1 MIYFNMPEYQKMNKE
16 ELIEIL
22 KDLQGKLR
30 EMESGSEATRLLHEL
45 QVHQVELEM
54 QNRELLE
61 ARVQI
66 EEARDRYA
74 DLYDFAPVGYVILDQ
89 KGVIT
94 EINLTG
100 ASMLGKERSNILGH
114 PFFNYL
120 DRKDI
125 NPFMRL
131 LKECW
136 EKGEK
141 EIAEVRLVKDGAIFH
156 AQAVCMPAVDTGTG
170 EKVIRAALTDIS
182 ERKKAEALS
191 VALAGERATRAE
203 SEKARRKVE
212 ESEATYRAIGEA
224 IPFGVWTADIEGRVE
239 YFSRSFLDMLG
250 RKLDECRGTGW
261 TDCLSA
267 SAAERVRRQWQ
278 ECIRGGMFCDLE
290 YKIKGADDRFYD
302 ILLRGIPIKDEKGRI
317 IRWAGINI
325 DITGRKEIEEALA
338 DEKERLAVTLR
349 SIGEGVITVNNDGT
363 VFFINKEAEELTGW
377 ERKDAAG
384 KMIGAVLNVTDPVTV
399 KRLEP
404 LPAFEKAGR
413 ADSGELVLI
422 DRAGSQKLVTG
433 KIAPIMDR
441 AGRKTGVVIVFRD
454 ITIRKRFEEELLKI
468 RKLESLGTLAAGI
481 AHEFSNLLSSIKG
494 NIELAM
500 DDTPGRDAKKRLLE
514 AENIIDATKVL
525 STQLRTFV
533 AGVKPSRELAYID
546 DILKDSIELALKDS
560 NVKRVINFPGGK
572 CCFVDVDGEQM
583 RQAFYNI
590 LLNARE
596 AMPEGGEVEVT
607 VDLVDIGIT
616 DGLPL
621 KEGKFVKTTIKDTGP
636 GIPKDNLRKIFD
648 PFFTTKARRM
658 GLGLAIAFSVVRN
671 HDGLIMAESEEGGGA
686 AFFVYLPM
694 YQREKTL

>member
-1 MIYFNMPEYQKMNKE
+1 MPEYQKMKKE
-16 ELIEIL
+16 ELIKL
-22 KDLQGKLR
+22 LVDMQRKLR
-30 EMESGSEATRLLHEL
+30 DMEAEGGPGRLLHEL
-45 QVHQVELEM
+45 QVHQIELEM
-54 QNRELLE
+54 QNRELRE
-61 ARVQI
+61 AREQI

-74 DLYDFAPVGYVILDQ
+74 ELYDFAPVGYMILDEN
-89 KGVIT
+89 GVIE

-100 ASMLGKERSNILGH
+100 ASMLGKERSNILGR
-114 PFFNYL
+114 PFFSYL
-120 DRKDI
+120 DRKDRD
-125 NPFMRL
+125 PFRHV
-131 LKECW
+131 LKECR
-136 EKGEK
+136 EKSEK
-141 EIAEVRLVKDGAIFH
+141 EIAEVGLVKDGTILH
-156 AQAVCMPAVDTGTG
+156 AQAVCVPFVDARTGRR
-170 EKVIRAALTDIS
+170 VVRASLTDIS
-182 ERKKAEALS
+182 ERKKAETLS
-191 VALAGERATRAE
+191 VALAGERATRAV

-224 IPFGVWTADIEGRVE
+224 IPFGVWIADADGRME
-239 YFSRSFLDMLG
+239 YLSRSFLDLLG
-250 RKLDECRGTGW
+250 RDLDECRGTGW
-261 TDCLSA
+261 TECLP
-267 SAAERVRRQWQ
+267 AAEADRVLREWH
-278 ECIRGGMFCDLE
+278 ECIRGGRFCDLE
-290 YKIKGADDRFYD
+290 YRLRGADDRWHD
-302 ILLRGIPIKDEKGRI
+302 ILLRGVPIRDENGRI
-317 IRWAGINI
+317 MRWAGINV
-325 DITGRKEIEEALA
+325 DITDRKEAEKALA
-338 DEKERLAVTLR
+338 EEQERLAVTLR

-648 PFFTTKARRM
+648 PFFTKGPQNGSRPRYR
-658 GLGLAIAFSVVRN
+658 LFCSQ
-671 HDGLIMAESEEGGGA
+671 E
-686 AFFVYLPM
+686 P
-694 YQREKTL
+694 